1 MLHDSEHIFARQIYE
16 VLSIASIG
24 HSSTFSASSLE
35 RALTEHC
42 QYKYILDLHI
52 KYIFLFKKVFFAL
65 WVVRDE
71 HQPLKLLSKTLQAN
85 FLNI

>member
-1 MLHDSEHIFARQIYE
+1 MLQDSEHIFARQIYE

-35 RALTEHC
+35 RTLTEHC
-42 QYKYILDLHI
+42 QYNYILDLHI
-52 KYIFLFKKVFFAL
+52 TFFLFKKFFFAL
-65 WVVRDE
+65 WVARDE
-71 HQPLKLLSKTLQAN
+71 HQPLKLLSKTLQAT